1 MLDRLAGGDVR
12 AARKEKLEM
21 EMEMDRTRRFKERS
35 VLRDD

>member
-21 EMEMDRTRRFKERS
+21 EMDRARRFKERS

>member
-21 EMEMDRTRRFKERS
+21 ERTRRFKERS